1 MDERTILVVDDD
13 PEMHALLVE
22 VLRQEGYLY
31 MTT

>member
-13 PEMHALLVE
+13 PEMRALLVE